1 MCSTRRF
8 QLVELN
14 VRNEQATEVSDSRW
28 LAGGH
33 RVVNRAIGKPI
44 LLLPP
49 LILSFGPPPEHH
61 ERPNPSAVS
70 MGADGQETQSG
81 IFSKR
86 RDGSIGL
93 EWERSGAWR
102 RS

>member
-28 LAGGH
+28 LAGGD

-49 LILSFGPPPEHH
+49 LILSFWPTP
-61 ERPNPSAVS
+61 
-70 MGADGQETQSG
+70 
-81 IFSKR
+81 
-86 RDGSIGL
+86 
-93 EWERSGAWR
+93 
-102 RS
+102 